1 MDVALSPDDRAF
13 ADEVRAFV
21 QSNLDLATRGKVLLF
36 QLPNRAERTVWQRAL
51 VARGWGAPAWPTEYG
66 GPGWS
71 VTQRYLFDEIL
82 GEAGAP
88 TPPVFGMGM
97 LAPVIMRYGSPAQK
111 AHYLPRILNVEDWW
125 CQGFSEPN
133 AGSDLASLKTRAVL
147 DGHEWVITGQKI
159 WTTLAHQADWMFC
172 LVRTS
177 QEEKKQEGISLLLVP
192 MNTPGITVKPI
203 ITIDGEHEV
212 NEVFLDEVRVPA
224 ENIIGEPGQGWTYA
238 KYLLSQERTGIAR
251 VSQSTRE
258 IARLK
263 ALAKSRPAGNGTLYD
278 HPLFRARI
286 ARLEIALKALDITA
300 SRMISA
306 LSTGTARGFE
316 ASLLKIKGSEL
327 QQDISE
333 ALMDAAGDSAWR
345 GLDHH
350 AERDF
355 VTAMEWNEHPE
366 HLAPAYFNQR
376 KVTIY
381 GGSNEIQRNILAKTM
396 IGL

>member
-1 MDVALSPDDRAF
+1 VDVVLSPEDRAF
-13 ADEVRAFV
+13 ADTVRDFV
-21 QSNLDLATRGKVLLF
+21 RSNLDPATRGKVLLF
-36 QLPNRAERTVWQRAL
+36 QLPDRAERTVWQRAL
-51 VARGWGAPAWPTEYG
+51 VARGWGAPAWPAEYG
-66 GPGWS
+66 GPGWT
-71 VTQRYLFDEIL
+71 VTQRYLFDEIM
-82 GEAGAP
+82 GEEGAP

-147 DGHEWVITGQKI
+147 DGNEWVITGQKI
-159 WTTLAHQADWMFC
+159 WTTLAHQADSMFC

-177 QEEKKQEGISLLLVP
+177 QEEKRQEGISLLLVP
-192 MNTPGITVKPI
+192 MDTPGITVKPI

-212 NEVFLDEVRVPA
+212 NEVFLDEVRVPVG
-224 ENIIGEPGQGWTYA
+224 NIIGEAGQGWTYA

-258 IARLK
+258 IVRLK
-263 ALAKSRPAGNGTLYD
+263 ALAKRRPAGNGTLFD

-300 SRMISA
+300 ARMISA
-306 LSTGTARGFE
+306 LSMGTARGHE

-333 ALMDAAGDSAWR
+333 ALMDAAGDTAWR
-345 GLDHH
+345 GLAHH
-350 AERDF
+350 GDEDF
-355 VTAMEWNEHPE
+355 ATAMDWGEHPG